1 MKAFSKKASAVLLIA
16 VLAFGILAPALQAQ
30 VAAAGK
36 FKLPFD
42 AQWGRI
48 TMPTGDYTFVVEH
61 ASLGG
66 KIAVYRD
73 GQVIGRVL
81 PQMFNDT
88 ETQSK
93 NPVLVCLRHDG
104 DVTIR
109 ALRLPGIGT
118 FYFYLPKELKA
129 LAAQQPQLIETV
141 SVQVNG
147 N

>member
-1 MKAFSKKASAVLLIA
+1 MNVSSKLASAVALIA
-16 VLAFGILAPALQAQ
+16 VLAFAIFAPALQAS
-30 VAAAGK
+30 AAAGT

-42 AQWGRI
+42 AHWGGI
-48 TMPTGDYTFVVEH
+48 AMPTGDYTFVVEK

-66 KIAVYRD
+66 TIVVYRD
-73 GQVIGRVL
+73 GQAIGRIF
-81 PQMFNDT
+81 PQVFNDT

-93 NPVLVCLRHDG
+93 NPVLVCLRHNDN
-104 DVTIR
+104 VAIR
-109 ALRLPGIGT
+109 ALRMPGIGT
-118 FYFYLPKELKA
+118 FYFPLPKELKT